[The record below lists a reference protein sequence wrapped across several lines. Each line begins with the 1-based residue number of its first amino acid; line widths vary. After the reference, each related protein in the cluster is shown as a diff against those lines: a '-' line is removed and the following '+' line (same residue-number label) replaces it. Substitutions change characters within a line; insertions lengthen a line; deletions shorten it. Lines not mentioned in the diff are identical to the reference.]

1 MGKAGD
7 GLPRS
12 STRQRTRIMRARVTP
27 DEESRIRAAAHSRG
41 HRSAADYL
49 RERALEDTPGTR
61 VPASVIGELGILG
74 SIMAEASAVLQ
85 RVREDEAALRCSK
98 ASQRIA
104 RMQRLLME
112 DEDAGEGHRAP
123 APRPGR

>member
-1 MGKAGD
+1 MAKPGD

-27 DEESRIRAAAHSRG
+27 DEESRILAATRRRG
-41 HRSAADYL
+41 HRNAADYL

-74 SIMAEASAVLQ
+74 AIMTEASALLQ
-85 RVREDEAALRCSK
+85 RAGEDEAALRCRK

-112 DEDAGEGHRAP
+112 DG
-123 APRPGR
+123 